1 MNPLIVIDNNLEE
14 NKLFLKH
21 EVIHIIA
28 QHFMRIEEL
37 KDKYPKCLALL
48 ASDLV
53 ANQILKS
60 DGERLDPKKFWVEET
75 MKEYFD
81 IDMKIKADDTVEELI
96 GFVREL
102 CDASNLGSDF
112 VNSFIVRLDRLIDLG
127 KYLTIKDT
135 YIDDLRNEQKRVSN
149 IVDGVDLNALD

>member
-1 MNPLIVIDNNLEE
+1 MSTPEE
-14 NKLFLKH
+14 NKTVFD
-21 EVIHIIA
+21 E
-28 QHFMRIEEL
+28 
-37 KDKYPKCLALL
+37 
-48 ASDLV
+48 
-53 ANQILKS
+53 NQAVRFIQ
-60 DGERLDPKKFWVEET
+60 DR
-75 MKEYFD
+75 
-81 IDMKIKADDTVEELI
+81 EELI

-102 CDASNLGSDF
+102 CDASNLGGDF